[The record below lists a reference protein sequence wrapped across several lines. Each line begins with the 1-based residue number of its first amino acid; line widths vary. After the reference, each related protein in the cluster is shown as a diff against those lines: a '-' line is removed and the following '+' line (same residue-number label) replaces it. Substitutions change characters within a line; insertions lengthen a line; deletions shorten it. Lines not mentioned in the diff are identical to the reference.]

1 MPRKT
6 EQTGSVLLMDE
17 AKAPAIPAYEEA
29 PDPEEIAL
37 ANVLEQLGDQSG
49 VTIKVY
55 RYRKDGSGGYI
66 GTMDPEEF
74 SVENMAERFGGGEF
88 RVRVFD
94 SGNRI
99 QFNRRICIEAPVKD
113 FSRDPSQFN
122 APAPVESGIEKLAA
136 VMTHG
141 FMELGKLVVNQSNSR
156 PQTDPLEQLEKLSG
170 VMRNLMP
177 QTAPAQSGPSMSEL
191 FGIFKTGLEMGKE
204 AGGGASS
211 EFDVM
216 KVALENLG
224 PVFAAAMQN
233 QPHTPAAE
241 QSDAPALPNPAPN
254 PQPKTEGENVNFAA
268 RFLVQTLLNAAKRN
282 ADPTLYADFIL
293 DNASPEQINSV
304 LAPADWWEKITAHVP
319 AAVPHRAWCT
329 AVRRLVL
336 DPEAL
341 ADGLTAKDKP
351 VNNAPKKQPKKGPAP
366 GAAGTT

>member
-1 MPRKT
+1 MPRKA

-99 QFNRRICIEAPVKD
+99 QFNRRICIEAPFKD
-113 FSRDPSQFN
+113 FSRDPSQN
-122 APAPVESGIEKLAA
+122 LAPAPAESGIEKLAA

-141 FMELGKLVVNQSNSR
+141 FMELGKLVVNQGNSR

-204 AGGGASS
+204 AGGGGSS

-233 QPHTPAAE
+233 QQQAPAE
-241 QSDAPALPNPAPN
+241 QISAPALPNPAPESK
-254 PQPKTEGENVNFAA
+254 PKPEGENVNFAA
-268 RFLVQTLLNAAKRN
+268 RFLVTTLLNAARRK

-293 DNASPEQINSV
+293 DNASAEQINSI

-319 AAVPHRAWCT
+319 AAAPYRAWCEE
-329 AVRRLVL
+329 VRKLVL

-341 ADGLTAKDKP
+341 ADGLTANEKP